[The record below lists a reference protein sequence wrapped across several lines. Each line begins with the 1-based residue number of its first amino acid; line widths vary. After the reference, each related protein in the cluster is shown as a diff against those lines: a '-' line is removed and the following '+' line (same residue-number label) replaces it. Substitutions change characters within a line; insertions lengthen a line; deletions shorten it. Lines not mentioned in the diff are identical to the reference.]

1 MPPRIV
7 VLDDEDEVR
16 AVWLEALQEAGYH
29 AEGFALGADVLARL
43 PDLAPDL
50 IVLDMIMP
58 VMDGYEFL
66 ARLRAEPT
74 ASRVPLLIVSAMGEG
89 LSVAIDDRGADAM
102 GVVAILNKP
111 VRLPALL
118 EHVERLVGPAA
129 A

>member
-16 AVWLEALQEAGYH
+16 AVWIEALHVAGYH
-29 AEGFALGADVLARL
+29 AEGFALGTDVLARL

-66 ARLRAEPT
+66 ARLRAAPT

-89 LSVAIDDRGADAM
+89 LSVAIDERGADAM